1 MAVFG
6 GGLLGAGLLQGLCGL
21 LRCHADAV
29 VRQVDEH
36 IAVRGVALDPQ
47 CDLPGTA
54 LRLNAVEDRVLDEG
68 LQSEPRDQ
76 AAVVQRLILD
86 IADVQ
91 RDRAA
96 VAVLLDREIVVQQG
110 ELLIQRHKALVAL
123 GDALEQTGQ
132 RHDHL
137 GNAGGVLDG
146 RHPLDAVERIINEVR
161 VDLVLQHPV
170 FKVLLLLLVLEA
182 VLHQRSDAGRHAVD
196 AAADVTQL
204 VVPLNIRVGRE
215 IAAADL
221 FNAALQRRDRVGDHP
236 VQQERQ

>member
-1 MAVFG
+1 MPTWRYLAAASSG
-6 GGLLGAGLLQGLCGL
+6 RAPAGLCGL
-21 LRCHADAV
+21 LRRHADAV

-137 GNAGGVLDG
+137 GNAGACWMVAIHLMLLSVL
-146 RHPLDAVERIINEVR
+146 
-161 VDLVLQHPV
+161 
-170 FKVLLLLLVLEA
+170 
-182 VLHQRSDAGRHAVD
+182 
-196 AAADVTQL
+196 
-204 VVPLNIRVGRE
+204 
-215 IAAADL
+215 
-221 FNAALQRRDRVGDHP
+221 
-236 VQQERQ
+236 